1 MRKLICKCCGKEFT
15 TAGKNVKYC
24 SGSCAEAMKAYQTM
38 LRNMDRQKKPVRKYG
53 QQLIGTGE
61 RR

>member
-38 LRNMDRQKKPVRKYG
+38 LRNIDRPRKTVRKYG
-53 QQLIGTGE
+53 QQLTGTGE